1 VTPPAAAAAGRVAP
15 RRVPYPARPRRVS
28 GPAVPTRPRRSA
40 APPAPAAG
48 GLVLGLAGALGAL
61 SRHRLVDRLIAGKA
75 WIAVLAFALI
85 GIVTLQLG
93 LLELNRGIGR
103 TLERQGLLE
112 RENAALSIENSE
124 MAAGN
129 RVESRAQQLGM
140 EIVPSSSL
148 RFLPGHGDD
157 VAKAAAALN
166 TSVHTV
172 TAGSGAATASATT
185 SAGGASSAE
194 PAASGTSNASSS
206 TSNSAS
212 EAPATGTGSE
222 PAASTAE
229 TSTTTSAPPAATTS
243 GSEGGTAP
251 PSETASTTTSAGGA
265 QASPSG

>member
-1 VTPPAAAAAGRVAP
+1 
-15 RRVPYPARPRRVS
+15 
-28 GPAVPTRPRRSA
+28 
-40 APPAPAAG
+40 
-48 GLVLGLAGALGAL
+48 VLGLAGALGAL

-166 TSVHTV
+166 TPVHTV
-172 TAGSGAATASATT
+172 TAGSGAATASSTT

-206 TSNSAS
+206 STSSSAS

-251 PSETASTTTSAGGA
+251 PSEAASTTTSAGGA

>member
-1 VTPPAAAAAGRVAP
+1 
-15 RRVPYPARPRRVS
+15 
-28 GPAVPTRPRRSA
+28 
-40 APPAPAAG
+40 
-48 GLVLGLAGALGAL
+48 VLGLAGAVGAL

-112 RENAALSIENSE
+112 RQNAALSIENSE

-148 RFLPGHGDD
+148 RFLPAHGDD
-157 VAKAAAALN
+157 LAKAVAALN
-166 TSVHTV
+166 TPVHTV
-172 TAGSGAATASATT
+172 TAGSGAAAPSSTSAGA
-185 SAGGASSAE
+185 AGGASSTE
-194 PAASGTSNASSS
+194 PASGTSTASPSTGSTSTSSS
-206 TSNSAS
+206 S
-212 EAPATGTGSE
+212 EAPAPSAGSE
-222 PAASTAE
+222 PTASSAE
-229 TSTTTSAPPAATTS
+229 TSTTASTPAAPS
-243 GSEGGTAP
+243 ASEGGTAP
-251 PSETASTTTSAGGA
+251 PSEAASTTTSAGGA